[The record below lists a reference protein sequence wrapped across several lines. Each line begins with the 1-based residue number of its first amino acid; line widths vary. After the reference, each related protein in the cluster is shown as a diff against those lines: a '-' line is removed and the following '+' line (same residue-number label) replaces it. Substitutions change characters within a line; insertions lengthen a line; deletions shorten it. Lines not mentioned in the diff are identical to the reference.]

1 MGTTEETDT
10 RSTIADTTLGANIED
25 TTIPVGSQDPASVT
39 TPDEPSTLPGSD
51 RGGAKLPGSDKGD
64 CPSPRALKKFFRP
77 SFPQH
82 LQTPDE
88 NENKNTANPLVSTLH
103 KASTPRTKEALR
115 VFKLKAGRCEV
126 ETCEQKSIVGSGG
139 ETTADQEAE
148 KHPHLCQNHLENGV
162 EAPSKP
168 AKRGRKRKTSSADEE
183 EDSRKKPASASSN
196 ATTPTP
202 MVPATPSQMSHTPQ
216 PSTPETIATPES
228 EPRSRIKS
236 CLVNGCGKLRAKS
249 GFCLRHFKDKKAPIR
264 SGPAE
269 YERRVCIVE
278 GCERLR
284 SKGDYCHRHYKNPKA
299 PIRNKSDG
307 PVDRKKKC
315 SIPNCDR
322 LAVKGGFCSRHFRNR
337 SAPVLTTPAFSFDA
351 DARWDELFPELQDF
365 YKTNGHSRVP
375 TSQKTDLARFVVH
388 IRCVYRT
395 KKQKM
400 IKMENSIKLSETTT
414 AATTAETSE
423 PIHPDL
429 TKSKLLTP
437 ERMEALKMVNF
448 EFQLWTV
455 EPSQWEQR
463 FQELLAY
470 RKEHG
475 NFHVTNK
482 QNSTLSRYIH

>member
-1 MGTTEETDT
+1 MVFTRNEPQDTTTDGSAT
-10 RSTIADTTLGANIED
+10 ADTTMSVEE
-25 TTIPVGSQDPASVT
+25 PPQSVT
-39 TPDEPSTLPGSD
+39 DPEASTP
-51 RGGAKLPGSDKGD
+51 
-64 CPSPRALKKFFRP
+64 
-77 SFPQH
+77 
-82 LQTPDE
+82 
-88 NENKNTANPLVSTLH
+88 H

-115 VFKLKAGRCEV
+115 VFKNKSGLCEV
-126 ETCEQKSIVGSGG
+126 ETCEQKSLPASAEE
-139 ETTADQEAE
+139 ETQN
-148 KHPHLCQNHLENGV
+148 LCQNHLENGV
-162 EAPSKP
+162 EAPSEP
-168 AKRGRKRKTSSADEE
+168 AKRGRKRKASEE
-183 EDSRKKPASASSN
+183 VLPSTPTCTP
-196 ATTPTP
+196 TTPT
-202 MVPATPSQMSHTPQ
+202 
-216 PSTPETIATPES
+216 S

-236 CLVNGCGKLRAKS
+236 CLVEGCEKLRAKS
-249 GFCLRHFKDKKAPIR
+249 GYCLRHFKDKKAPIR

-269 YERRVCIVE
+269 YERRICVIE

-284 SKGDYCHRHYKNPKA
+284 SKGDHCHRHHKDPKA

-315 SIPNCDR
+315 GIENCDR
-322 LAVKGGFCSRHFRNR
+322 LQVKGGFCSRHFRNR

-351 DARWDELFPELQDF
+351 DARWDELFPQLQAF
-365 YKTNGHSRVP
+365 YKKNGHSRVP

-400 IKMENSIKLSETTT
+400 LK
-414 AATTAETSE
+414 AEQDGVSADQL
-423 PIHPDL
+423 HPDL

-437 ERMEALKMVNF
+437 ERMEALKTVNF

-470 RKEHG
+470 RREHG

-482 QNSTLSRYIH
+482 QNATLSRYVLKLIVDTNLFVLIRGFC